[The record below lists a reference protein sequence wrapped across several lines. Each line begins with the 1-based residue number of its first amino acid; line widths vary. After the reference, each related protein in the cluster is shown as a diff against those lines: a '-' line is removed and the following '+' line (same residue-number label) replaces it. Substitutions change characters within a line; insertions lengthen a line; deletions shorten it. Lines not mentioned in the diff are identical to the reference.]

1 VAKTVD
7 EGSLPLYNAEAAAT
21 AAAVLIAWSQA
32 GATSRNEVRDTIQTP
47 KDFRKQ
53 HLHNATALAILG
65 IFEDES
71 SDWSNSPLSCAC
83 SRRRAEFLELRCRM
97 TREAAARDGFTV
109 QVCKNRGGCQKK

>member
-7 EGSLPLYNAEAAAT
+7 EGSIPLYNAEAAAT

-53 HLHNATALAILG
+53 YLHNATALAILG
-65 IFEDES
+65 IFEDECS
-71 SDWSNSPLSCAC
+71 VWSNSPLSCAC
-83 SRRRAEFLELRCRM
+83 SRRRAEFPELRCRM
-97 TREAAARDGFTV
+97 TMAAAARDGLQFTAR
-109 QVCKNRGGCQKK
+109 Q